1 MREAQ
6 GPLPQ
11 DNTRRRSDFSVL
23 KSLVPFLWPRG
34 DVEIKTRVVFAL
46 LAIVAAKVATVFVPY
61 FLKLAVDALEGDLL
75 ALPLW
80 IILAYGGARLLS
92 LAFGQ
97 VRDAIFAKVGVRAI
111 RKSALAVLEHLHRLS
126 LRFHL
131 QRQTGGLS
139 RSIERG
145 TIAIQSLLSITLFNL
160 FPTLFE
166 VSLVTV
172 ILWGAFDGWF
182 ALVTFSTVLAYVVFT
197 AVTTEWRL
205 KFRREMNQLDNQ
217 ANTRAIDSLLN
228 YETVKAFGNEKLETE
243 EYDSVM
249 GDYERAAVRTQVSL
263 ALMNIGQS
271 AIISIGVT
279 VLMVMAGIGVVN
291 GTMSQGDFVMVNTYM
306 LQLAQP
312 LNFFGFVYRNIKQA
326 LVDLEKMFDL
336 LDEVPEVQDTPNA
349 PMLDA
354 GRGAIR
360 FDNVTFAYDSRRPI
374 LKGVSFDVPAG
385 KTVAIV
391 GPTGSGKST
400 IGRLL
405 FRMYDP
411 TGGTITIDGQD
422 ITQVRQDSLRSVIGI
437 VPQDTV
443 LFNNSIG
450 YNLGYAKPGSA
461 QEQIEAAARMAHVH
475 EFIDSLPD
483 GYETLVGER
492 GLKLSGGEK
501 QRVAIARVILKESP
515 ILLFDEATSALDTHT
530 EKEIQ
535 ANLAEVSEGRTTVMI
550 AHRLSTIVDADEI
563 LVLEDGEI
571 VERGAHA
578 DLLAHDGSYAS
589 AWRRQQKSF
598 SDDDRADMAQVEFD
612 EGFDSPSSP
621 VLENTKSA

>member
-1 MREAQ
+1 MRQAQ
-6 GPLPQ
+6 SPPSE
-11 DNTRRRSDFSVL
+11 DTTRQRGDIDVL
-23 KSLVPFLWPRG
+23 RSLVPFLWPTN
-34 DVEIKTRVVFAL
+34 DFEIRARVVFAL
-46 LAIVAAKVATVFVPY
+46 LAIILAKVANAFVPY
-61 FLKLAVDALEGDLL
+61 FLKLAVDALDGNLL
-75 ALPLW
+75 VLPLG
-80 IILAYGGARLLS
+80 IILAYGAARLLS

-111 RKSALAVLEHLHRLS
+111 RKSALAILEHLHKLS

-166 VSLVTV
+166 VSLVTI

-182 ALVTFSTVLAYVVFT
+182 ALVTFSTVLIYVLFT
-197 AVTTEWRL
+197 AYTTEWRL
-205 KFRREMNQLDNQ
+205 KFRREMNNLDNK

-228 YETVKAFGNEKLETE
+228 YETVKAFGNEKLETD

-249 GDYERAAVRTQVSL
+249 EEYEHAAVRTQVSL
-263 ALMNIGQS
+263 ALMNVGQS

-279 VLMVMAGIGVVN
+279 VLMVMAGYGVVN

-336 LDEVPEVQDTPNA
+336 LDEVPDIKDSA
-349 PMLDA
+349 DA
-354 GRGAIR
+354 GPLAMRGGRIT
-360 FDNVTFAYDSRRPI
+360 FENVTFAYDERRPI
-374 LKGVSFDVPAG
+374 LKGVSFEVPEG
-385 KTVAIV
+385 KSVAIV

-405 FRMYDP
+405 FRMYDV
-411 TGGTITIDGQD
+411 GAGHIKIDGQD
-422 ITQVRQDSLRSVIGI
+422 IAHVTQQSLRAAIGI

-443 LFNNSIG
+443 LFNNTIG
-450 YNLGYAKPGSA
+450 YNLGYAKAGA
-461 QEQIEAAARMAHVH
+461 TQTEIENAARMAHIDD
-475 EFIDSLPD
+475 FIASLPD

-501 QRVAIARVILKESP
+501 QRVAIARVILKGSP

-535 ANLAEVSEGRTTVMI
+535 ANLAEVSTGRTTVII

-563 LVLEDGEI
+563 LVLEDGEV
-571 VERGAHA
+571 VERGTH
-578 DLLAHDGSYAS
+578 DVLLEKEGAYAS

-598 SDDDRADMAQVEFD
+598 AISADTESEDLELIEQ
-612 EGFDSPSSP
+612 P
-621 VLENTKSA
+621 V

>member
-6 GPLPQ
+6 GPPPK
-11 DNTRRRSDFSVL
+11 DASRNRSDFEVL
-23 KSLVPFLWPRG
+23 RSLLPFLWPKG
-34 DVEIKTRVVFAL
+34 DIEIRARVVLAL
-46 LAIVAAKVATVFVPY
+46 TAIVAAKVATVLVPY
-61 FLKLAVDALEGDLL
+61 FLKLAVDALDSNML

-111 RKSALAVLEHLHRLS
+111 RKSALAILEHLHRLS

-166 VSLVTV
+166 VSLVTI

-182 ALVTFSTVLAYVVFT
+182 ALVTFTTVLIYVLFT
-197 AVTTEWRL
+197 AITTEWRL

-228 YETVKAFGNEKLETE
+228 YETVKAFGNETLETE
-243 EYDSVM
+243 EYDTVM
-249 GDYERAAVRTQVSL
+249 GEYERAAVRTQVSL
-263 ALMNIGQS
+263 ALMNVGQS
-271 AIISIGVT
+271 VIISIGVT
-279 VLMVMAGIGVVN
+279 VLMIMAGVGVVN

-336 LDEVPEVQDTPNA
+336 LDEVPEIQDHPQA
-349 PMLDA
+349 KPLVVS
-354 GRGAIR
+354 GGHIR
-360 FDNVTFAYDSRRPI
+360 FENVSFAYDPRRPI
-374 LKGVSFDVPAG
+374 LKGVSFDVPEG

-405 FRMYDP
+405 FRMYDI
-411 TGGTITIDGQD
+411 TGGQITIDNQD
-422 ITQVRQDSLRSVIGI
+422 INAVTQHSLRAAIGI

-443 LFNNSIG
+443 LFNSTLG
-450 YNLGYAKPGSA
+450 YNLGYAKPGSDQA
-461 QEQIEAAARMAHVH
+461 DIQLAARTAHVH
-475 EFIDSLPD
+475 EFIESLPD
-483 GYETLVGER
+483 GYDTLVGER

-501 QRVAIARVILKESP
+501 QRVAIARVILKSSP

-535 ANLAEVSEGRTTVMI
+535 ANLAEVSEDRSTLMI

-563 LVLEDGEI
+563 LVLEEGEV
-571 VERGAHA
+571 VERGTHA
-578 DLLAHDGSYAS
+578 DLLEKDGSYAS

-598 SDDDRADMAQVEFD
+598 SDGAGSESALLEEDD
-612 EGFDSPSSP
+612 GFGASRQP
-621 VLENTKSA
+621 LFAETKTA

>member
-1 MREAQ
+1 MRQAQ
-6 GPLPQ
+6 SPIPE
-11 DNTRRRSDFSVL
+11 DTTRQRSDMDVL
-23 KSLVPFLWPRG
+23 RSLMPFLWPQG
-34 DVEIKTRVVFAL
+34 DLEIKARVVLAL
-46 LAIVAAKVATVFVPY
+46 LAIVAAKVANVFVPY

-75 ALPLW
+75 TLPLW
-80 IILAYGGARLLS
+80 IILAYGAARLMS

-97 VRDAIFAKVGVRAI
+97 LRDAVFAKVGVRAI

-126 LRFHL
+126 MRFHL

-166 VSLVTV
+166 VGLVTI

-182 ALVTFSTVLAYVVFT
+182 AAVTFVTVLIYVLFT
-197 AVTTEWRL
+197 VYTTEWRL

-228 YETVKAFGNEKLETE
+228 YETVKAFGNERLETE
-243 EYDSVM
+243 EYDTVM
-249 GDYERAAVRTQVSL
+249 GQYERAAVRTQESL

-279 VLMVMAGIGVVN
+279 VLMVMAGMGVVN
-291 GTMSQGDFVMVNTYM
+291 GTMTQGDFVMVNTYM

-312 LNFFGFVYRNIKQA
+312 LNFFGFVYRNVKQA

-336 LDEVPEVQDTPNA
+336 LDEEPEIKDKP
-349 PMLDA
+349 
-354 GRGAIR
+354 GAANLAIDGGGLK
-360 FDNVTFAYDSRRPI
+360 FENVSFAYDPRRPI
-374 LKGVSFDVPAG
+374 LKNVSFEVPAG
-385 KTVAIV
+385 KSVAIV

-405 FRMYDP
+405 FRMYDL
-411 TGGTITIDGQD
+411 TDGQISIDGQD
-422 ITQVRQDSLRSVIGI
+422 ISGVTQDTLRAAIGI

-443 LFNNSIG
+443 LFNNTLK
-450 YNLGYAKPGSA
+450 YNLSYAKPGATDGDVES
-461 QEQIEAAARMAHVH
+461 AARMAHIDN
-475 EFIDSLPD
+475 FIATLPD
-483 GYETLVGER
+483 GYETVVGER

-501 QRVAIARVILKESP
+501 QRVAIARVILKQSP

-535 ANLAEVSEGRTTVMI
+535 ANLSEVSEGRTTVMI
-550 AHRLSTIVDADEI
+550 AHRLSTIIDADEI
-563 LVLEDGEI
+563 LVLEEGEV
-571 VERGAHA
+571 VERGTHS
-578 DLLAHDGSYAS
+578 DLLTRGGAYAAAWQKQQESFEDGSS
-589 AWRRQQKSF
+589 SNTPIDEQDPFTPQK
-598 SDDDRADMAQVEFD
+598 DGTHAAE
-612 EGFDSPSSP
+612 
-621 VLENTKSA
+621 

>member
-1 MREAQ
+1 MRQAQ
-6 GPLPQ
+6 SPPPEDTVRQRG
-11 DNTRRRSDFSVL
+11 DIDVL
-23 KSLVPFLWPRG
+23 RSLVPFLWPVG
-34 DVEIKTRVVFAL
+34 DLEIRTRVVFAL
-46 LAIVAAKVATVFVPY
+46 LAIILAKIANAFVPY
-61 FLKLAVDALEGDLL
+61 FLKLAVDALEGNLL
-75 ALPLW
+75 VLPLG
-80 IILAYGGARLLS
+80 IILAYGAARLLS

-111 RKSALAVLEHLHRLS
+111 RKSALAILEHLHKLS

-166 VSLVTV
+166 VSLVTI

-182 ALVTFSTVLAYVVFT
+182 ALVTFSTVLIYVLFT
-197 AVTTEWRL
+197 AYTTEWRL
-205 KFRREMNQLDNQ
+205 KFRREMNNLDNR

-228 YETVKAFGNEKLETE
+228 YETVKAFGNEKLETD

-249 GDYERAAVRTQVSL
+249 EEYEHAAVRTQVSL
-263 ALMNIGQS
+263 ALMNVGQS

-279 VLMVMAGIGVVN
+279 VLMVMAGYGVVN

-336 LDEVPEVQDTPNA
+336 LDEEPEIKDEV
-349 PMLDA
+349 DA
-354 GRGAIR
+354 GPLVMRGGRIS
-360 FDNVTFAYDSRRPI
+360 FENVTFAYDERRPI
-374 LKGVSFDVPAG
+374 LKGVSFEVPEG
-385 KTVAIV
+385 KSVAIV
-391 GPTGSGKST
+391 GSTGSGKST

-405 FRMYDP
+405 FRMYDVG
-411 TGGTITIDGQD
+411 TGQIKIDGQD
-422 ITQVRQDSLRSVIGI
+422 IAQVTQQSLRAAIGI

-443 LFNNSIG
+443 LFNSTVG
-450 YNLGYAKPGSA
+450 YNLGYAKAGA
-461 QEQIEAAARMAHVH
+461 TQTEIENAARMAHIDD
-475 EFIDSLPD
+475 FIGSLPD

-501 QRVAIARVILKESP
+501 QRVAIARVILKGSP

-535 ANLAEVSEGRTTVMI
+535 ANLAEVSTGRTTVII

-571 VERGAHA
+571 VERGTHNA
-578 DLLAHDGSYAS
+578 LLEHDGIYAS

-598 SDDDRADMAQVEFD
+598 AVATHD
-612 EGFDSPSSP
+612 EGAELDVSGLSDQQVSP
-621 VLENTKSA
+621 VV